1 MRLPRLLYYVLITS
15 LTELILVSGAVLIL
29 LPTGFLKQLP
39 LGILAALLV
48 YKTLIATVVLIIMAR
63 NRWQDRLT
71 LVKGGGYLLG
81 RVVGLLFGGILGG
94 RYGGVLWAIVGAI
107 VLYMLMGRIGAKV
120 SFAIGNQLDRI
131 FSSSEEAG
139 SVSPLQRVRPTR
151 WLLIIYGVIV
161 PATFVIIAMLMNG
174 LAITVIRYSEDLPTA
189 RIVVSALTLLSVLF
203 PWLMRNRSI
212 TKSTTDAV
220 ARENAIFIL
229 GLALSVAPVIYGFFL
244 FIAFGASTIELGI
257 FAMVSSL
264 AAIIWT
270 ANTRS
275 WAKPLQ

>member
-1 MRLPRLLYYVLITS
+1 MRLPRLLYYLLITT

-48 YKTLIATVVLIIMAR
+48 YKTLIATVVLIFMAR

-81 RVVGLLFGGILGG
+81 RVVGLSLGGILGG
-94 RYGGVLWAIVGAI
+94 RYGGVLGAIVGAI

-120 SFAIGNQLDRI
+120 SSAIGNQLDRI
-131 FSSSEEAG
+131 SSSSEEAG
-139 SVSPLQRVRPTR
+139 SVSPLQRVRPPR
-151 WLLIIYGVIV
+151 WLLMIYGVVV

-174 LAITVIRYSEDLPTA
+174 LAIPVIRYSAGLPAA
-189 RIVVSALTLLSVLF
+189 RIVVIALTLLSILL

-212 TKSTTDAV
+212 MKSTTDAV
-220 ARENAIFIL
+220 ARENAIFFL
-229 GLALSVAPVIYGFFL
+229 GLGLSVAPVIYGFCL

-257 FAMVSSL
+257 FAIVSSL

-270 ANTRS
+270 ANTTS
-275 WAKPLQ
+275 WAEPLL